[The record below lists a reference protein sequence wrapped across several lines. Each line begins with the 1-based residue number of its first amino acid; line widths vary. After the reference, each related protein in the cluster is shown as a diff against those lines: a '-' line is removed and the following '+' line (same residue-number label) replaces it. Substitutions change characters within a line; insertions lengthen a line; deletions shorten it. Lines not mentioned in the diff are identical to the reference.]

1 MTPCESQR
9 EFFLR
14 TVQQRQQLS
23 LEIAEK
29 PTLNFSR
36 MAWEGFRP
44 VHRGGGGASIL
55 SQKA

>member
-14 TVQQRQQLS
+14 TVRQRQQLS

-36 MAWEGFRP
+36 LGGEVFRP
-44 VHRGGGGASIL
+44 VHMSGGGASIL
-55 SQKA
+55 SQKG